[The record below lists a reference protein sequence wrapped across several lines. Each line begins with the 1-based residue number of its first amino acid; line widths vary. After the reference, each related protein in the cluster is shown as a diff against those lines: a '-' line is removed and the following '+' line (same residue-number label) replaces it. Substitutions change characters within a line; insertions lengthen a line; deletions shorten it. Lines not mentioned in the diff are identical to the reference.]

1 MMANAVVRVHQHG
14 GPDCLTLDELPLQ
27 PLQPDQLLIEVEAAG
42 VNFFDTQL
50 RSGLY
55 KQPLPL
61 ALGNEGAGHH
71 PRGRL
76 RCRERLQSRRSRG
89 LGALARLLCAM
100 ENHRRGTSIRS
111 FQIM

>member
-1 MMANAVVRVHQHG
+1 MITNTVVRVHQHG

-27 PLQPDQLLIEVEAAG
+27 PIESDQLLIEVEAAG

-61 ALGNEGAGHH
+61 ALGTEGAGIVQEAGANANGF
-71 PRGRL
+71 RAGDRV
-76 RCRERLQSRRSRG
+76 RV
-89 LGALARLLCAM
+89 GALARLLRTL
-100 ENHRRGTSIRS
+100 ENDRRGAGIRS
-111 FQIM
+111 TR